1 MQLVYETGL
10 YFSRSHRDAPNVLV
24 MTVLWPSVWSVDP
37 WWTLAQTGCCA
48 RLLAAG
54 RWWSRHRQRSEGRF
68 FDVTRGR
75 FGTKRLRFRRRPLA
89 VASHGGC
96 CASRTRYHHVG
107 GRACGCHVVCEVDRD
122 PFSLCRQQ
130 CHRSSASSSLVNTL
144 CPAVME
150 GARAVGNESGLRP
163 MCFATE
169 KAIERWRRDKSSSR
183 TRHFPCEC
191 GRVWEKLVNVR

>member
-24 MTVLWPSVWSVDP
+24 LTVLWQRVCSVEP
-37 WWTLAQTGCCA
+37 WWMLAQTGCCA

-68 FDVTRGR
+68 LDVTRGR
-75 FGTKRLRFRRRPLA
+75 FGTKRLRFRRRRLA

-96 CASRTRYHHVG
+96 CASRRRCPIMEDVRG
-107 GRACGCHVVCEVDRD
+107 FHVVCKVDRD
-122 PFSLCRQQ
+122 PLHFVANNAIVLQQAQASLI
-130 CHRSSASSSLVNTL
+130 RSA
-144 CPAVME
+144 AVME